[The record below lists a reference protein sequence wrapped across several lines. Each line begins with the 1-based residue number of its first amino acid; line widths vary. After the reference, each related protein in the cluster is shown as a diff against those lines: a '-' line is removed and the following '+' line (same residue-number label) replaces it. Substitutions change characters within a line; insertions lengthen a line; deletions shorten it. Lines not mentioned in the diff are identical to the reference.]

1 MPVIGFLTT
10 ASPNPRSGPAFRKGL
25 SETGFVEGHNVVIEY
40 RAANNDYSR
49 LPELAADLVRRRVT
63 VIYANGG
70 AIAARAAKATT
81 STIPIVFA
89 MGDDPV
95 ADSLVASFNRPSGNV
110 TGSGNRLRSSPP
122 RIIARCPARIR
133 CRRGLMSYGIK
144 EVYFVLGAYAGRI
157 LKGEKAGDLPVQRP
171 TRFELVINLKTAK
184 ALGLTVPET
193 LLATADEVIQ

>member
-1 MPVIGFLTT
+1 VPVVGFLTA

-49 LPELAADLVRRRVT
+49 LPDLATDLVRHRVN

-95 ADSLVASFNRPSGNV
+95 ADGLVTSFNRPGGNV
-110 TGSGNRLRSSPP
+110 TGIAFLSSELGSKRLGSS
-122 RIIARCPARIR
+122 R
-133 CRRGLMSYGIK
+133 
-144 EVYFVLGAYAGRI
+144 
-157 LKGEKAGDLPVQRP
+157 
-171 TRFELVINLKTAK
+171 T
-184 ALGLTVPET
+184 
-193 LLATADEVIQ
+193 